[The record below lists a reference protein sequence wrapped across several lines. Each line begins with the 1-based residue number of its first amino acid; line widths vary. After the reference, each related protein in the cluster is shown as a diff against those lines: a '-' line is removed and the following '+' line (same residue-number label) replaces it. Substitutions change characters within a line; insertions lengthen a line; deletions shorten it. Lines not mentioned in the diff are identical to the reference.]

1 MFDYA
6 VIDNGYYEASGLV
19 EDSIQEMLKDL
30 LQA

>member
-6 VIDNGYYEASGLV
+6 VIDSGYYEASGLV
-19 EDSIQEMLKDL
+19 KDSIQEMLKDL